1 MGRDNIFAF
10 SGSDRPPSVPLVAI
24 SAHVND
30 QTPAVHNP
38 SQWLVYYMKL
48 FVATNAMVDA

>member
-10 SGSDRPPSVPLVAI
+10 SGSDRPPSVPLV

-48 FVATNAMVDA
+48 S